1 LDDYLERKIILNMA
15 KALINSKLKKE
26 KHKTKILDS
35 LNFEEREAFNFC
47 LSYYDKH
54 HSKYNIPPKK
64 KKCI

>member
-1 LDDYLERKIILNMA
+1 MA

-54 HSKYNIPPKK
+54 HSKYDIPPKK